1 MSASATQKH
10 VSVVWKRLA
19 LAVGLIV
26 LVAMA
31 DAAKQSVEQS
41 KAGAASEPS
50 AKTSLE
56 GTWKLNR
63 DESDDAREKMRSVMQ
78 ERDQNAP
85 MGRHGGMGGGGPMGG
100 GGGIGMG
107 IPGIGG
113 MGRPGGPGGP
123 GGAGHGSGS
132 GSEEQHARLREL
144 LEAPEQLKVAQK
156 GSEVDMTDPQYRERE
171 LFTDGRKIEKSKDA
185 MQIPVKAHWD
195 HETLVTEEQ
204 GPNGEKISHRYELAP
219 DGKQLTDTLTLESKK
234 LKNPVIIRSVYDKTG
249 SENAQ

>member
-1 MSASATQKH
+1 MSANSSQKH
-10 VSVVWKRLA
+10 APIVWKRLA

-31 DAAKQSVEQS
+31 YAAKQSAEQP
-41 KAGAASEPS
+41 KAGAASELS
-50 AKTSLE
+50 AKASLD
-56 GTWKLNR
+56 GTWKLDR
-63 DESDDAREKMRSVMQ
+63 DQSDDAREKLRSATQ
-78 ERDQNAP
+78 NRDQDSP

-100 GGGIGMG
+100 GGGIGVG

-123 GGAGHGSGS
+123 GGSSRGSGS
-132 GSEEQHARLREL
+132 DEQHARLREL
-144 LEAPEQLKVAQK
+144 LEAPEQLKVAQR
-156 GSEVDMTDPQYRERE
+156 GPEVDMTDPQYRERE
-171 LFTDGRKIEKSKDA
+171 MFTDGRKIEKSKDA

-204 GPNGEKISHRYELAP
+204 GPNGEKISHSYELAA
-219 DGKQLTDTLTLESKK
+219 DGKQLTDTLTLESKH
-234 LKNPVIIRSVYDKTG
+234 LKAPVIIRSVYDKAG

>member
-1 MSASATQKH
+1 MLR
-10 VSVVWKRLA
+10 W
-19 LAVGLIV
+19 
-26 LVAMA
+26 
-31 DAAKQSVEQS
+31 
-41 KAGAASEPS
+41 
-50 AKTSLE
+50 
-56 GTWKLNR
+56 
-63 DESDDAREKMRSVMQ
+63 
-78 ERDQNAP
+78 
-85 MGRHGGMGGGGPMGG
+85 GGM
-100 GGGIGMG
+100 
-107 IPGIGG
+107 
-113 MGRPGGPGGP
+113 
-123 GGAGHGSGS
+123 AGWAEVAPWAVAAESAWGF
-132 GSEEQHARLREL
+132 REL
-144 LEAPEQLKVAQK
+144 AAWGVREDRAVPEERATGLEAPEQLKVAQK